1 MRKGLAS
8 LTTDHATIPPRNGCR
23 GAWRRYCLGP
33 GPVARHP
40 IAILAYLVLSGGAVT
55 VGCNPSIRAVVH
67 LSSFSFLSLSAPS
80 STAIRARSAAPV
92 VIEWYTTPETPPTT

>member
-1 MRKGLAS
+1 MDKAK
-8 LTTDHATIPPRNGCR
+8 RNGNDRQDVGKPGRSFGCR
-23 GAWRRYCLGP
+23 GAWRVGTIS
-33 GPVARHP
+33 ARVLCQGHP
-40 IAILAYLVLSGGAVT
+40 IAILAYLLLSGGAVT

-92 VIEWYTTPETPPTT
+92 VIE